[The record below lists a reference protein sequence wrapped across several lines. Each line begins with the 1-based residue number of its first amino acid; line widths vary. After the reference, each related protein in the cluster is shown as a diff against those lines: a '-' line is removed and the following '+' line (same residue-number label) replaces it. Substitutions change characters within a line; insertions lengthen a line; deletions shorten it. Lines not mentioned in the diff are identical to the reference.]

1 MRAKME
7 MIAAEG
13 LTKYYGKSLAVDHVS
28 FAVHEGEVF
37 GLLGPNGAGKTTTI
51 KMLNSLVRIGGG
63 RARVAGFDVA
73 THGKE
78 VRRTIGLVPQEMTL
92 DRDLTARRNLRIQA
106 KLYNVPDDIAERKIE
121 ELLDLVDLKGV
132 ADRAVG
138 TYSWGMQRR
147 LEIALGLVHT
157 PRVLFLDEPTLG
169 LDAQSRLM
177 IWEYIKKLNRDFKM
191 TILLTTHYLEEAD
204 DLCDRIAI
212 INAGKIEA
220 EGTPDQLKRASGGD
234 TVTLLLSETKDESEL
249 KAILGPITGL
259 TKFSYN
265 GTSLVVEAAHGD
277 AAVPQIIVAL
287 SVKGIRVKSVDI
299 RQRTL
304 NEVFIEH
311 VGKSLSANEQDDD
324 IKVMARARLLRE
336 TRN

>member
-1 MRAKME
+1 ME

-28 FAVHEGEVF
+28 FTIQEGEVF

-51 KMLNSLVRIGGG
+51 KMMNTLIRIGGG
-63 RARVAGFDVA
+63 KARVAGFDVA
-73 THGKE
+73 TQGNR
-78 VRRTIGLVPQEMTL
+78 VRRIIGLVPQEMTL
-92 DRDLTARRNLRIQA
+92 DRDLTGRQNLRIQA
-106 KLYNVPDDIAERKIE
+106 KLYDVPDEEARRKIE
-121 ELLDLVDLKGV
+121 ELLELVDLKGV
-132 ADRAVG
+132 ADRDVA

-177 IWEYIKKLNRDFKM
+177 IWKYIKQLNHDFMM

-220 EGTPDQLKRASGGD
+220 DGTPDQLKRASGGD
-234 TVTLLLSETKDESEL
+234 TVTLLLSDAKDEPEL
-249 KAILGPITGL
+249 KTILSQIAGV
-259 TKFSYN
+259 SN
-265 GTSLVVEAAHGD
+265 VSLDGASVVVEAVHGNE
-277 AAVPQIIVAL
+277 AVPQIITAL
-287 SVKGIRVKSVDI
+287 SLRGIGVKSAEV

-311 VGKSLSANEQDDD
+311 VGRSLSASAEDDS
-324 IKVMARARLLRE
+324 ISVMARARLLRE